1 MMKLLLSVDGMTCSS
16 CVSTVTVALQSLN
29 GVSEVIVSLSTNTAT
44 LRFDPL
50 VINSTDISRELEDVG
65 FDAKVLSEESVP
77 IKLSLTSFNKLVLS
91 IEGMTCSS
99 CSSTVETALLGIP
112 SIRNVTVSLT
122 TNSAT
127 LEYDPLITSS
137 TIIIEEIESVGFDA
151 RSMSDSQ
158 LSATSVSENTSD
170 LSIDKYYSQSKS
182 LVLTFDTKI
191 LMNNNELEEIAS
203 MLRSEEGIESIQVNN
218 GDNQLLITFYEFLIG
233 PRGFLSTIQHYY
245 QEKEDSRNNSNNSDA
260 SSSSFPSHGFDIR
273 KDIIVSSV
281 GGFMMANRLIKQ
293 QLHEK
298 NELGKLLFFSLLLTI
313 PVFLIGMVFP
323 LEGKN
328 ASTHFLYSEI
338 PGIHGLTISSL
349 IQFLLTTPIQ
359 FIIGYRFH
367 KKAYYSLVKTWSFGM
382 DFMISTGTFAAYL
395 YSLITICHGMLS
407 SSPSSTTPMKSGSMN
422 EETYFDTSAVLITAI
437 LLGKYFEIY
446 AKSQT
451 TNAIQK
457 LSSLKANNARLVG
470 TATPVSRKEKNS
482 PVSSSYSPFSEEE
495 RRFLR
500 SSSSSAVSSSA
511 PTVTSVIHDIE
522 EGRRTGISS
531 PVSSVTTE
539 DIIIDSSWLHKYDI
553 VRLVVGETIPAD
565 GILFGEGS
573 SVSVDESLL
582 TGESRMINKKEN
594 DNLHGGAIIVE
605 GSALMKVI
613 GIGDDSTLG
622 KIIQTVQEAQ
632 ISKPEIQELADKFAK
647 LFVPIVMGISLIT
660 FLVWI
665 VVAEM
670 KIVDDVSLKGGPFL
684 FAFSFSLA
692 VWVSACP
699 CAFGLATPTA
709 ILVATGMAARNGIL
723 VRKGAALQTASEV
736 CSSFFG
742 VNSCVFIFLCCCLD

>member
-1 MMKLLLSVDGMTCSS
+1 MKKLLLSIDGMTCSS
-16 CVSTVTVALQSLN
+16 CVSTVTAALQSLN
-29 GVSEVIVSLSTNTAT
+29 GVSEVIVSISTNTVT
-44 LRFDPL
+44 LQFDPL
-50 VINSTDISRELEDVG
+50 VINSTDISGEVEDIG

-77 IKLSLTSFNKLVLS
+77 INLSLTSFNKLVLS

-137 TIIIEEIESVGFDA
+137 TIIVEEIESVGFDA

-158 LSATSVSENTSD
+158 LCASSVTENTSD

-182 LVLTFDTKI
+182 LVLTFDAKI
-191 LMNNNELEEIAS
+191 LMNNNELEETAS
-203 MLRSEEGIESIQVNN
+203 ILRSEEGIESVQVNG

-233 PRGFLSTIQHYY
+233 PRGFLSIIQHYY

-260 SSSSFPSHGFDIR
+260 SSSSFPSYGFDIR

-298 NELGKLLFFSLLLTI
+298 NELGKLLLFSLLLTI
-313 PVFLIGMVFP
+313 PVFLIGMIFP

-328 ASTHFLYSEI
+328 SSTHFLYSEI

-395 YSLITICHGMLS
+395 YSLITICQGMLS
-407 SSPSSTTPMKSGSMN
+407 SSPSSTTPMKSGSMDD

-495 RRFLR
+495 RRFLS
-500 SSSSSAVSSSA
+500 SSSSSAISSSA
-511 PTVTSVIHDIE
+511 STVTSVIHDVE
-522 EGRRTGISS
+522 EGRRTGTA
-531 PVSSVTTE
+531 TTE

-670 KIVDDVSLKGGPFL
+670 KIVDDVSMKGGPFL

-736 CSSFFG
+736 CSYLFG